1 MTAGHALTR
10 MAGGALYD
18 GHLLV
23 KRWPEMAA
31 KIRKRL
37 LSEGKITKEM
47 IESYVDAYA
56 GVYGDDTDAY
66 VEEIIADTYAGM
78 NRTD

>member
-18 GHLLV
+18 GPLLV

-47 IESYVDAYA
+47 IESYVDAYD
-56 GVYGDDTDAY
+56 GIYGDDTDAY
-66 VEEIIADTYAGM
+66 S
-78 NRTD
+78 

>member
-1 MTAGHALTR
+1 MTAGHAFTR

-23 KRWPEMAA
+23 KRWPEMAE
-31 KIRKRL
+31 KIQKRL
-37 LSEGKITKEM
+37 MAEGKITKAM

-56 GVYGDDTDAY
+56 GIYGDDTDAY
-66 VEEIIADTYAGM
+66 C
-78 NRTD
+78 